1 MDIATAKALLPEI
14 RLNLETIGPEWAE
27 SYDVKSGSSQVCDV
41 NVKTGEVYPLV
52 TIHKSCPS
60 DAREI
65 IRKVPTYLRA
75 LLLLREEAVR
85 EYRKLASAPAK
96 SEKAPDYAAEC
107 GMRCNDPM
115 FRRFLTE
122 QHGLETS
129 DLERVATRVRSML
142 AVSSRAELNSDP
154 EAAARWIS
162 LRAEFEAWKRM
173 P

>member
-75 LLLLREEAVR
+75 LLLLREEAVK
-85 EYRKLASAPAK
+85 EYRKLAAP
-96 SEKAPDYAAEC
+96 SMEPDKNYAAEC

-129 DLERVATRVRSML
+129 DLERVATRVRTML
-142 AVSSRAELNSDP
+142 AVSSRAELNTDP